1 MDKSSA
7 IAGAAQRAECETAP
21 TVVPH
26 GDVASDGR
34 RYAEEE
40 RASDAS
46 IVGQLKNLGR
56 LQDQKCGAAQR
67 VLLPWPNAKRGA
79 FLRKTRQ
86 LRLPPA

>member
-1 MDKSSA
+1 M
-7 IAGAAQRAECETAP
+7 
-21 TVVPH
+21 VPH

-56 LQDQKCGAAQR
+56 VQDQVCGAAQR
-67 VLLPWPNAKRGA
+67 VLPWPNAKRGA
-79 FLRKTRQ
+79 Q
-86 LRLPPA
+86 PAASSPGVTGL